1 MVTRSATAL
10 KCFGGDAAPF
20 VRRDDIE
27 AGVREWSASVL
38 AQEIG
43 ETPLVRHEDGV
54 VVVLDAGEQL
64 NVLSETNWMAALWLP
79 GD

>member
-1 MVTRSATAL
+1 
-10 KCFGGDAAPF
+10 
-20 VRRDDIE
+20 
-27 AGVREWSASVL
+27 
-38 AQEIG
+38 
-43 ETPLVRHEDGV
+43 